1 MMPTRLIVSES
12 SSIPR
17 KFLRSFLGS
26 GTMLSISTVMRP
38 RRGIAAARGETV
50 GRTPRIA
57 KLMAL
62 ASTFEGLIADGTVS
76 DYSELAELA
85 QVSRARMT
93 QIMNLNLL
101 SPIIQEEWLFL
112 PQVESGRDTMTLAE
126 MQTVALELNWERQR
140 KNSKVL
146 TALLGDLLSP

>member
-1 MMPTRLIVSES
+1 M
-12 SSIPR
+12 
-17 KFLRSFLGS
+17 
-26 GTMLSISTVMRP
+26 
-38 RRGIAAARGETV
+38 
-50 GRTPRIA
+50 
-57 KLMAL
+57 
-62 ASTFEGLIADGTVS
+62 
-76 DYSELAELA
+76 A

-146 TALLGDLLSP
+146 SASLGDLLST